1 MIPQLF
7 IALTDAWSTSAV
19 EDAVALDARVLGAG
33 PVHAAQDHPLAAAF
47 SSLFPDTCSCG
58 AGPPPPPDDVSVAVT
73 VTDGYPVAL
82 TVKVA
87 LPVLA
92 ASAVMVMFCEVA

>member
-1 MIPQLF
+1 MPLPCTH
-7 IALTDAWSTSAV
+7 AYSVPDRLTPRRITCW
-19 EDAVALDARVLGAG
+19 
-33 PVHAAQDHPLAAAF
+33 PAAF

-73 VTDGYPVAL
+73 VTAGYPVAL